1 MYCRSFC
8 LVSRLA
14 LNASNLGTRYIVASY
29 NDQLSNLPHQSHRHL
44 AQYTSFKRPP
54 SRFRRFLRWF
64 GWGAEPVI
72 TTLPPPPPPP
82 SPTTT
87 IQRVKRIL
95 SLSPSIERFL
105 LRSHIIEDEDLARLL
120 SKTAAITI
128 YAMITVTTLGTLG
141 VDTKPLLAGIGIT
154 GFTVGFALKE
164 VATNFI
170 SGIFLVIN
178 KPFVRGCRIKIHGSG
193 GGIEGKERDFIDS
206 VLSSIQKGL
215 VHYIDVRYVHLKT
228 KDRKSFIDYW
238 NRNDRFLIGGIVMI
252 PSAIVYTNA
261 FTVFPADDEANA
273 GFIDMTKPPT
283 TDATKPAES
292 SPTPPSPSFPS
303 KKKDLKMKFEG
314 GPIGSFKKSS
324 VSEKL

>member
-14 LNASNLGTRYIVASY
+14 LNTSNLGTRYLAASY
-29 NDQLSNLPHQSHRHL
+29 NDQLSKLSYQSNRHL

-72 TTLPPPPPPP
+72 TALPQPPP
-82 SPTTT
+82 PTTT
-87 IQRVKRIL
+87 IQRVKRLL

-128 YAMITVTTLGTLG
+128 YAMITVSTLGTLG

-154 GFTVGFALKE
+154 GFTIGFALKE

-170 SGIFLVIN
+170 AGIFLVIN

-193 GGIEGKERDFIDS
+193 GGIEGK
-206 VLSSIQKGL
+206 
-215 VHYIDVRYVHLKT
+215 KT
-228 KDRKSFIDYW
+228 
-238 NRNDRFLIGGIVMI
+238 DRFH
-252 PSAIVYTNA
+252 
-261 FTVFPADDEANA
+261 
-273 GFIDMTKPPT
+273 
-283 TDATKPAES
+283 
-292 SPTPPSPSFPS
+292 
-303 KKKDLKMKFEG
+303 
-314 GPIGSFKKSS
+314 
-324 VSEKL
+324 